1 MASWE
6 DGPEYAPLERPAE
19 FDPADTAPLDE
30 APPFEQP
37 AENAPQERPQ
47 FSGPAE
53 SVAPLATL
61 DPAAT
66 DQHRDPNRPFDV
78 VTSTITADPSAGPSA
93 WGSVHGG
100 SGGGPG
106 GGSGNGSGGGSG
118 GGAAGPGW
126 GPPTGM
132 PVAPPF
138 GDPGSFGAPPTQ
150 PNLPNWPAP
159 TDPMNLSAG
168 PATGQNGFPAP
179 GTNGWFGY
187 ESSQPPSEAPPP
199 DAKALAQ
206 AVTPPV
212 IIFLLLAFIYPLAP
226 ITFVIAWVLSSR
238 ITVARR
244 AVLRSF
250 GAALA
255 AIVLFFLIFLAA
267 SDGTTGAYT
276 IFSRCVFFFSW
287 AELVVVGLL
296 VWRGLKRQPPQ
307 PPYGDNGYPPLR
319 SPWG

>member
-1 MASWE
+1 MASWK

-19 FDPADTAPLDE
+19 FDPADAAPLDE

-37 AENAPQERPQ
+37 AANAPQERPQ
-47 FSGPAE
+47 FNGPPA
-53 SVAPLATL
+53 SPAPLATL
-61 DPAAT
+61 DPAAAAA
-66 DQHRDPNRPFDV
+66 HRDPNRPFDV

-100 SGGGPG
+100 SGGGFVG
-106 GGSGNGSGGGSG
+106 GP
-118 GGAAGPGW
+118 GGAAGSGW

-132 PVAPPF
+132 PVAPPP
-138 GDPGSFGAPPTQ
+138 GDVGSFGAPPIQ
-150 PNLPNWPAP
+150 ANLPWPAP

-187 ESSQPPSEAPPP
+187 GSSQPPSEAPPP

-238 ITVARR
+238 ITVARQ

-255 AIVLFFLIFLAA
+255 AIVLFSLIFLAA

-296 VWRGLKRQPPQ
+296 VWRGLKQRPPR
-307 PPYGDNGYPPLR
+307 PPYGDDGYPPLR